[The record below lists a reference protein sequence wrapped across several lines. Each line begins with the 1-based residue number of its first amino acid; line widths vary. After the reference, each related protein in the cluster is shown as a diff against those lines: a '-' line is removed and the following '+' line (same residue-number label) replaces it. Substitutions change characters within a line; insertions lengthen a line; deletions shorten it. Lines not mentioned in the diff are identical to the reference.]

1 MFHLAKFILLL
12 FVTNAVSS
20 EDLEIKLE
28 LWKIGFEAEILDK
41 IDKLAASVDCKNLN
55 IVLIFTQ

>member
-1 MFHLAKFILLL
+1 MFHLVKFILLL
-12 FVTNAVSS
+12 FVTNAVFS

-55 IVLIFTQ
+55 IVLIITQ